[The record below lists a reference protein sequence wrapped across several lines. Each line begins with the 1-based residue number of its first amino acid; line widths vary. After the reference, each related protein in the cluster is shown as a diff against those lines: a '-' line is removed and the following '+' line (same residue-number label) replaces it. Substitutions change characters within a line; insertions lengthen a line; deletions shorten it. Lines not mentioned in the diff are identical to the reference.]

1 MDMTKF
7 SARKELAWM
16 WSGMNWLQRFGFVLI
31 FPVSA
36 YGFYWGL
43 PIAFDELIRPWL
55 NLLR

>member
-1 MDMTKF
+1 MTKF

-16 WSGMNWLQRFGFVLI
+16 WSGMNWLQRVGFVLI

-43 PIAFDELIRPWL
+43 PIVFDALIRPWL